1 MVQQLL
7 THSCA
12 SHTAQVG
19 LEGIIRG
26 MVAQTRAQSSEPADQ
41 QQQQDGEA
49 QATREEEQEQPSSA
63 AASAPA
69 SASSSGRPRAAPS
82 RAPAARS
89 KVKVVANLPYNITK
103 ELLALLLP
111 LGDVISD
118 LHVMIQHET
127 AERLTERKPGGAGGG
142 AWGWGT
148 SATDWGRSR
157 SRSLCVGVARGA

>member
-1 MVQQLL
+1 MAQQLLL

-12 SHTAQVG
+12 PRAAQVG

-41 QQQQDGEA
+41 QQQQQVGEA
-49 QATREEEQEQPSSA
+49 QATEEQQEQATSTS
-63 AASAPA
+63 ASA
-69 SASSSGRPRAAPS
+69 SESSSSGRPHAGPSKAA
-82 RAPAARS
+82 AARS

-118 LHVMIQHET
+118 LHIMIQHET
-127 AERLTERKPGGAGGG
+127 AERLTERKPGGAGSWELGAGG
-142 AWGWGT
+142 WVQGT
-148 SATDWGRSR
+148 RGRGR
-157 SRSLCVGVARGA
+157 SRSLCAGL